1 MDKGKFPWLIV
12 IAVAVLSA
20 FVVPYTLLRNVDA
33 WYGSFLFYTI
43 VGVLV
48 IALNLWATR
57 DFGKGDAP

>member
-1 MDKGKFPWLIV
+1 MSRKTALGLVWAL
-12 IAVAVLSA
+12 VALCYLA
-20 FVVPYTLLRNVDA
+20 PYLLLRNVNA